1 MTHWKKVFF
10 ETIKFMLDTVIQ
22 NKNLNKHLTSFEK
35 GKVIFFEGDD
45 TQDLF
50 ILVSGH
56 IDILKGKKK
65 IVEITEKGSLFGEMS
80 FLLGTQRTA
89 TVRATNDV
97 KTIRIPKQEIA
108 TFLHEFPDVAREI
121 TKLLAQRLDKTN
133 QVLYGLKEFCDQLPD
148 AVIATDKEGKII
160 TWNFAAEKLYGRTW
174 DQMCNK
180 SVEKIYEE
188 PKIYQKFLKEV
199 KKKHSVKEKILR
211 IIHPKKG
218 TRFVSTS
225 TTLLYDDNKKYH
237 GILSLGRDVTSVT
250 NVKKRPRLTRYRYLN
265 SLIVFLFLAGGA
277 FLGHSYFSKNP
288 LAINVENQELRNQLS
303 KDYLFLKSTLSNHFI
318 AKNRTKTHPIIKDFF
333 NNQSSAETPYC
344 GLVLLDRNKI
354 VFDACTLRNETD
366 VSHMLGSSYAGIA
379 FQGRED
385 SIHKALS
392 LYRADKDYPM
402 GRKSVEMAFEIMKRG
417 RLLGW
422 LIFQMDMD
430 RLKKTYDI
438 DEANLKQFYFK
449 ES

>member
-1 MTHWKKVFF
+1 
-10 ETIKFMLDTVIQ
+10 MLDTVIQ
-22 NKNLNKHLTSFEK
+22 NEKLNNYLTSFEK

-56 IDILKGKKK
+56 IDIFKGKKK
-65 IVEITEKGSLFGEMS
+65 IVEITEKGALFGEMS

-89 TVRATNDV
+89 TVKATNDV

-133 QVLYGLKEFCDQLPD
+133 QILYGLKEFSDQLPD
-148 AVIATDKEGKII
+148 AVIATDKKGKII
-160 TWNFAAEKLYGRTW
+160 TWNSAAEKLYGRTW

-180 SVEKIYEE
+180 SVEKIYEA
-188 PKIYQKFLKEV
+188 PKVYQKFLKEV

-225 TTLLYDDNKKYH
+225 TTLLYDDNKKFH

-250 NVKKRPRLTRYRYLN
+250 NLEKRRRLTWHRHLN
-265 SLIVFLFLAGGA
+265 SLIVCLFLAGGA

-288 LAINVENQELRNQLS
+288 LAITVENQELKNQLS
-303 KDYLFLKSTLSNHFI
+303 KDYLFLKSTLSNHFP
-318 AKNRTKTHPIIKDFF
+318 AKNRSKTHPTIKNFIKT
-333 NNQSSAETPYC
+333 QPTAKTPYS

-354 VFDACTLRNETD
+354 VFDACSLKNETD
-366 VSHMLGSSYAGIA
+366 VSHMLGTSYAGIA
-379 FQGRED
+379 FQGSED
-385 SIHKALS
+385 SIHKALC
-392 LYRADKDYPM
+392 LYRADKAYPM
-402 GRKSVEMAFEIMKRG
+402 GRKSVEMAFKIKKED

-422 LIFQMDMD
+422 LIFQMDLD
-430 RLKKTYDI
+430 RLKKIYDI
-438 DEANLKQFYFK
+438 EEGNLKQFYFK
-449 ES
+449 DP

>member
-1 MTHWKKVFF
+1 
-10 ETIKFMLDTVIQ
+10 MLDTVIQ
-22 NKNLNKHLTSFEK
+22 NEKLNTYFTSFEK

-56 IDILKGKKK
+56 IDIFKGKNK
-65 IVEITEKGSLFGEMS
+65 IIEIAEKGSLFGEMS

-89 TVRATNDV
+89 TVKATTDV
-97 KTIRIPKQEIA
+97 KTIRIPKKEIA
-108 TFLHEFPDVAREI
+108 SFLQEFPDVAREI
-121 TKLLAQRLDKTN
+121 TTLLAQRLDKTN

-160 TWNFAAEKLYGRTW
+160 TWNSAAEKLYGRTW
-174 DQMCNK
+174 DQMCDK

-250 NVKKRPRLTRYRYLN
+250 NSKKRRWRTRYRHLN
-265 SLIVFLFLAGGA
+265 LLIVFLFLAGSA
-277 FLGHSYFSKNP
+277 FLGHSYFLKNP
-288 LAINVENQELRNQLS
+288 LAVTVENQELRNQLR
-303 KDYLFLKSTLSNHFI
+303 KDYLFLKSTLSNHFLT
-318 AKNRTKTHPIIKDFF
+318 KNRSKTHPIIKDFF
-333 NNQSSAETPYC
+333 KTQSSINPPYS

-354 VFDACTLRNETD
+354 VFDACSLKKETD

-379 FQGRED
+379 FQDSEG
-385 SIHKALS
+385 SIHKALC
-392 LYRADKDYPM
+392 LYRANKDYPM
-402 GRKSVEMAFEIMKRG
+402 GRKSVEMAFEIKKRD
-417 RLLGW
+417 RRLGW

-430 RLKKTYDI
+430 RLRKTYGI
-438 DEANLKQFYFK
+438 DETNLKQFYFK
-449 ES
+449 DP

>member
-1 MTHWKKVFF
+1 
-10 ETIKFMLDTVIQ
+10 MLDSVIQ
-22 NKNLNKHLTSFEK
+22 NEKLNKYVTSFEK
-35 GKVIFFEGDD
+35 GKVIFLEGDD

-56 IDILKGKKK
+56 IDIFKGKNK

-89 TVRATNDV
+89 TVKATNDV

-108 TFLHEFPDVAREI
+108 TFLNEFPDVAREI
-121 TKLLAQRLDKTN
+121 TTVLAQRLDKTN
-133 QVLYGLKEFCDQLPD
+133 QVLYGLKEFSDQLPD
-148 AVIATDKEGKII
+148 AVIATDKAGKII
-160 TWNFAAEKLYGRTW
+160 TWNSAAEKLYGRTW

-180 SVEKIYEE
+180 SVEKIYEQ

-225 TTLLYDDNKKYH
+225 TTLLYDDNKKFH

-250 NVKKRPRLTRYRYLN
+250 NLEKRRRRTRHRQFN
-265 SLIVFLFLAGGA
+265 SLIICLFLAGSA

-288 LAINVENQELRNQLS
+288 LAIAIENQELKNQLS
-303 KDYLFLKSTLSNHFI
+303 KDFLFLKSTLSNYFE
-318 AKNRTKTHPIIKDFF
+318 AKNISKTHPTINHFF
-333 NNQSSAETPYC
+333 KTQSAAKTPYS

-354 VFDACTLRNETD
+354 VFDACSFNNKTD
-366 VSHMLGSSYAGIA
+366 VSNMLGSSYAGIA
-379 FQGRED
+379 FQGND
-385 SIHKALS
+385 ASMHKALF
-392 LYRADKDYPM
+392 LYRADKEYPM
-402 GRKSVEMAFEIMKRG
+402 GRKSVEMAFKIKKED

-438 DEANLKQFYFK
+438 DEGNLKQFYFK
-449 ES
+449 EL